1 MSEYIGHRGL
11 PGELKHLSSLRKIKK
26 MSRLSGQ
33 HSLSS
38 GERNGNSPKSHLLRI
53 GNNKFK
59 LIFGNWKEEEIKFF
73 FSLFSSYQL
82 KLKFGISIAE

>member
-11 PGELKHLSSLRKIKK
+11 PGELKHLSSLRKRKK
-26 MSRLSGQ
+26 MSRLSRQ

-38 GERNGNSPKSHLLRI
+38 GERNGNSPKSPLLRI

-59 LIFGNWKEEEIKFF
+59 LIFGDWKKEVKRNGRTDKTEK
-73 FSLFSSYQL
+73 
-82 KLKFGISIAE
+82 

>member
-53 GNNKFK
+53 GNNK
-59 LIFGNWKEEEIKFF
+59 LEIPPLTPPIIGGEKF
-73 FSLFSSYQL
+73 LP
-82 KLKFGISIAE
+82 

>member
-73 FSLFSSYQL
+73 FSLFSSYQ
-82 KLKFGISIAE
+82 I